1 MSLIE
6 VVFMRKLLMILTCI
20 VASIGL
26 SLAQTTRVSGK
37 VVDDTGESVIGASV
51 VVKGTTVGTVTDVDG
66 KFSMNV
72 PSDKKTLVISLLG
85 MKTKEVAVGTNLNIL
100 LEDDSRVMDEVVVT
114 ALGISKEKKALGY
127 DVQEIKSDDLTKAGQ
142 LSLSGSL
149 AGKVSGV
156 QITTAGGQI
165 GASSRVVVRGNSS
178 LNGDNQ
184 PLIVVDGIPVNN
196 RITNKTDLAGVL
208 DLGSGMND
216 INPADIESVSVLKG
230 ASAALYGMEAGNG
243 VILITTKKSK
253 DKSGVKVTYDGT
265 FTVDKVYNLPKMQN
279 KYGQGAAGSEY
290 DYAMSGFTGSYQD
303 YAAQNSFSYLD
314 GNGSGVNDNVDESWG
329 PRLDIGLMLPQFNSP
344 VVDGVRQATP
354 WVSHKNNIKDFFE
367 TGFSQNH
374 NVAITSATDRLNV
387 RTAISYR
394 DQQGTVP
401 NTDQKKYTGQINA
414 TYKISDQLSFNG
426 LLDYSRTKSSN
437 IPVSGYS
444 ASNALQSILQ
454 WFGRQVDMKDLK
466 ANWNTLGENGLPYNW
481 NSAYHA
487 NPYYTLNKN
496 TNAFEK
502 NRVFSKASA
511 IYQPFSF
518 LKFEGRLGYERYD
531 SKTFSKVAYNTD
543 YPDGWFRQY
552 NDTYKN
558 VTADFLAYFDRS
570 FGKLSL
576 SGLAGLSYR
585 DIRYELA
592 AMGSGEQGLTVPEL
606 FTMSN
611 VVGTPYTK
619 LDHTG
624 QRSNGVYAQASIG
637 YDNQIYVDVSAR
649 NDWVSTVKDDFFY
662 PSISASWL
670 PFETFKSLQNDW
682 LSFLKLRGGWAE
694 IGNGT
699 DPYKINMYSSSFA
712 YTIGGTTQYALP
724 IEYVSDN
731 IKPEKVRTYEF
742 GLDASWF
749 KNRLR
754 TSLTYYTKKT
764 SNQILSVAIPK
775 STGYSTMLI
784 NAGEVQNKGWEVQI
798 SADIIKDLNGFSWTS
813 TLNWSKD
820 KSKIVDLYTDPTSG
834 QSLETYTLGSNWSTY
849 VYAVKG
855 QTWGSLYGAG
865 FTYDDQGRVIV
876 DKTTGLPTL
885 TASKK
890 IGDVTPDWLAN
901 WSNEFTYKNLSFGFL
916 LDYRQGGDFFS
927 VTNFFGAY
935 TGILDY
941 TAKGDIRE
949 RGIIVGKDVLKD
961 KKVISSDGNE
971 NTTEVSANDY
981 YYSYYDN
988 KELSVAKGSF
998 LKLREA
1004 HITYIVPRKFLARTK
1019 YIKDA
1024 NISLVGSNL
1033 AILWLDSSNQA
1044 HIDPESSL
1052 GATNSGV
1059 GFESNS
1065 YAPSRSIG
1073 LKVGLTF

>member
-1 MSLIE
+1 
-6 VVFMRKLLMILTCI
+6 MRKLLMILTCI
-20 VASIGL
+20 LASIGL

-37 VVDDTGESVIGASV
+37 VVDDTGDVVIGASV

-66 KFSMNV
+66 KFSMNI
-72 PSDKKTLVISLLG
+72 PSDKKTLVVSLLG
-85 MKTKEVAVGTNLNIL
+85 MKTKEVAVGVNLSIL
-100 LEDDSRVMDEVVVT
+100 LEDDSKVMDEVVVT
-114 ALGISKEKKALGY
+114 AMGFTREKKALGY
-127 DVQEIKSDDLTKAGQ
+127 DVQEVKSDDLTRVGQ
-142 LSLSGSL
+142 LSLSSSL
-149 AGKVSGV
+149 AGKTSGV
-156 QITTAGGQI
+156 QITGAGGAI
-165 GASSRVVVRGNSS
+165 GASSRVVIRGNSS

-196 RITNKTDLAGVL
+196 KISNNTDLAGVL
-208 DLGSGMND
+208 DLGSGLND

-243 VILITTKKSK
+243 VLLITTKKGSR
-253 DKSGVKVTYDGT
+253 DKAGVKVTYDDKL
-265 FTVDKVYNLPKMQN
+265 TVEKVYNLPKMQN
-279 KYGQGAAGSEY
+279 KYGQGAVGSEY
-290 DYAMSGFTGSYQD
+290 DYAQSGFTGSYQD
-303 YAAQNSFSYLD
+303 YASQNSFSYVD

-329 PRLDIGLMLPQFNSP
+329 PRLDIGLMLPQYNSP
-344 VVDGVRQATP
+344 IVNGERQATA
-354 WVSHKNNIKDFFE
+354 WISHKNNIKDFFE

-374 NVAITSATDRLNV
+374 NVAVTSSTDRLTM
-387 RTAISYR
+387 RTALTYR

-401 NTDQKKYTGQINA
+401 NTDQKKYTGQMSAN
-414 TYKISDQLSFNG
+414 YKISDQVSFNG

-466 ANWNTLGENGLPYNW
+466 SKWNTVDEYGLPYNW
-481 NSAYHA
+481 NSAYHV

-496 TNAFEK
+496 TNSYEK
-502 NRVFSKASA
+502 NRIFSKASA

-518 LKFEGRLGYERYD
+518 LKFEARLGYERYD
-531 SKTFSKVAYNTD
+531 SRTFSKVAYNTD
-543 YPDGWFRQY
+543 YPNGWFRQY
-552 NDTYKN
+552 NETYKN
-558 VTADFLAYFDRS
+558 VTGDLLASFDHT
-570 FGKLSL
+570 FGKFYI

-585 DIRYELA
+585 DRQTEYVNL
-592 AMGSGEQGLTVPEL
+592 GSNATGLTVPEL
-606 FTMSN
+606 YTTGN

-619 LDHTG
+619 FDHLA
-624 QRSNGVYAQASIG
+624 QRSNSAYGQASFG
-637 YDNQIYVDVSAR
+637 YDNQIYVDLSAR
-649 NDWVSTVKDDFFY
+649 NDWVSTVTDNFFY
-662 PSISASWL
+662 PSVSFSWL
-670 PFETFKSLQNDW
+670 PFATFKSAQNDW

-694 IGNGT
+694 VGNGT
-699 DPYKINMYSSSFA
+699 DPYIINMYSAASD
-712 YTIGGTTQYALP
+712 YTINGVSQFSLSTA
-724 IEYVSDN
+724 YVSDH
-731 IKPEKVRTYEF
+731 IKPESVKTYEF
-742 GLDASWF
+742 GIDASWI
-749 KNRLR
+749 KNRLK
-754 TSLTYYTKKT
+754 TSVTYYSKNT
-764 SNQILSVAIPK
+764 SDQIMQVAIPK
-775 STGYSTMLI
+775 STGFSTMLI
-784 NAGEVQNKGWEVQI
+784 NAGEVQNRGWEVQL
-798 SADIIKDLNGFSWTS
+798 SADIIKDLNGFSWSS

-820 KSKIVDLYTDPTSG
+820 KSKIIDLYTDPTSG
-834 QSLETYTLGSNWSTY
+834 QTLDTYTLGSQWSTY

-855 QTWGSLYGAG
+855 QSWGSLYGTG
-865 FTYDDQGRVIV
+865 FTYDDQGRVII

-901 WSNEFTYKNLSFGFL
+901 WNNEFTYKNFNFGFL

-949 RGIIVGKDVLKD
+949 RGIVVGKDVLTD

-971 NTTEVSANDY
+971 NTTEISANDY

-988 KELSVAKGSF
+988 KELSVAKGSY

-1004 HITYIVPRKFLARTK
+1004 HITYTVPRKFLAKTK

-1024 NISLVGSNL
+1024 NVSLVGSNL

-1052 GATNSGV
+1052 GAGNSGV
-1059 GFESNS
+1059 GYESNS